1 MYIRPMNSEDLRFQL
16 FDVIDEREVTAD
28 DCANPVSSNSGLA
41 IPVAIEKIWDCQG
54 LG

>member
-1 MYIRPMNSEDLRFQL
+1 MSSEDLRFQL

-28 DCANPVSSNSGLA
+28 DCANTVSSNSGLA